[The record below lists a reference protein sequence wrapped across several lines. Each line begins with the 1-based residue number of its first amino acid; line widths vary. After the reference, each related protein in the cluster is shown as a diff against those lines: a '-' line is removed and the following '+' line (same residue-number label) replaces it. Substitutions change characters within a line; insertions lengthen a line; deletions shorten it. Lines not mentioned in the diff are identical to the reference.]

1 MTENPGNDED
11 FEYRDYLGEAMAD
24 HAAGPVKKS
33 KFMVGVLTFSLV
45 YLLTLFAAIVWR
57 FVAAADLTYSYFT
70 LVTMLLT
77 PIVGTAVFI
86 VGFLRRYR
94 YTLGKTVER
103 AGLVIFGLGWVLFF
117 LLMFLNPVTR

>member
-1 MTENPGNDED
+1 
-11 FEYRDYLGEAMAD
+11 
-24 HAAGPVKKS
+24 
-33 KFMVGVLTFSLV
+33 MVGVLTFSLI
-45 YLLTLFAAIVWR
+45 YLLALIVAIVWQ
-57 FVAAADLTYSYFT
+57 FAVAADLTSSYFT

-117 LLMFLNPVTR
+117 LLLFLNPLTAASHN